1 MPGKKKT
8 AHKPEACGRDVAYTE
23 KELVEVT
30 VDVAFSQFAQ
40 TATRDS
46 DEASR
51 A

>member
-1 MPGKKKT
+1 MTEEKKT
-8 AHKPEACGRDVAYTE
+8 AHKPEACGRDMAYTE
-23 KELVEVT
+23 KELVEAT
-30 VDVAFSQFAQ
+30 VGVAFSQFAQ